1 MATGGGTASPGISPD
16 GVTSTYP
23 ANRRLIYEFGGE
35 GNDWC
40 FVYLP
45 ENYDENRA
53 EKYPFV
59 IANHGNGWSMDGTEK
74 MANWTNHTM
83 YVPKTDSRYLSNPS
97 QYNGTDNASLWYSN
111 PTIEALLNAGYIVA
125 GCQNY
130 GDMLYGNDNCRD
142 ACVDFFNHM
151 VKTYNV
157 EEGCYMIGAS
167 NGAMTTLNAS
177 YLLGEKVKAIIL
189 QYPLTCLKNQY
200 FGYEGHQA
208 GIRSAYGINQTV
220 TEENFL
226 DLIGGAEF
234 DPLYANVVNGVK
246 QGYFPA
252 TKIYYSTTDPLTTSD
267 LNALPLYNLLV
278 DSGKTVEK
286 VQVDADGVNRGHGNY
301 AHFDPRGFVNWFN
314 RH

>member
-1 MATGGGTASPGISPD
+1 MATGGSTASPGVSPD

-23 ANRRLIYEFGGE
+23 ENRRLIYEFGGE

-59 IANHGNGWSMDGTEK
+59 IANHGNGWSMDGSEK
-74 MANWTNHTM
+74 MANWTNHTS
-83 YVPKTDSRYLSNPS
+83 YVPKTDSRYLSNPT
-97 QYNGTDNASLWYSN
+97 QYNGTDNANLWYSN
-111 PTIEALLNAGYIVA
+111 PTIE
-125 GCQNY
+125 
-130 GDMLYGNDNCRD
+130 
-142 ACVDFFNHM
+142 
-151 VKTYNV
+151 TYNV
-157 EEGCYMIGAS
+157 GEGCYMIGAS
-167 NGAMTTLNAS
+167 NGAMTTLNTS
-177 YLLGEKVKAIIL
+177 YLLGEKVKAIVL

-208 GIRSAYGINQTV
+208 GIRSAYGITQTV

-226 DLIGGAEF
+226 DLIGGPEF
-234 DPLYANVVNGVK
+234 DPLYANVENGVK

-252 TKIYYSTTDPLTTSD
+252 TKIYYSTTDPLTTSE
-267 LNALPLYNLLV
+267 LNAIPLYNLLV
-278 DSGKTVEK
+278 NSGKTVEK

-314 RH
+314 KY